1 MFLFQKLIFLIF
13 KWGANLLIIF
23 GFLNKVSYQS
33 MKHLFYLNKFF
44 WKYRTLLAIGSV
56 FIIISNVFA
65 VEVAGFVREAFDA
78 VIENQTITNTSK
90 ILLKYGSLIIL
101 FAILKGVFMYFMRQ
115 TIIVMSR
122 KIEYDLKNEIYKQYQ
137 SLSISF
143 YKKNKTGDLMNR
155 ISEDVS
161 RVRMYLGPA
170 LMYAINIV
178 ILFFLVISKMLS
190 ISTIL
195 TSYVLLPLPI
205 LAIAVYFVSNNI
217 NKKSERVQEQ
227 LSNITTIAQE
237 TFSGVKI
244 IKAFSNE
251 ENVLQVFFNSCK
263 QYTKRQLQ
271 LVKIEAL
278 FFPLII
284 TMIGVSTVLTVYIG
298 GLESFKGNISTGN
311 IAEFIIYVNMLAWP
325 VASLGWIT
333 SLVQRAAASQERINS
348 FLLLTTD
355 IQNKTTKHTPIQS
368 EITFNNVQFT
378 YEDTKI
384 QALKNLNF
392 TLKLGETIGIFGK
405 TGSGKSTIANLVCR
419 LYDCTDGNI
428 QFGRRDIKDL
438 NLDNL
443 RTAIGYIPQDG
454 YLFSGTIKEN
464 IAFASDSID
473 ENKIIEAAKKA
484 DILDEINN
492 FKNGFETIIGERG
505 VQLSGGQRQ
514 RLAIARTFY
523 KNPEI
528 FIFDDC
534 LSAIDATKEQ
544 KILKHLKKESK
555 NKSSIII
562 SHRISTIKDVDQII
576 VLDNGEITETGS
588 HTELLASK
596 GFYFQMNQIQSKTN
610 KKNVI

>member
-1 MFLFQKLIFLIF
+1 
-13 KWGANLLIIF
+13 
-23 GFLNKVSYQS
+23 

-56 FIIISNVFA
+56 FIIIANIFA

-78 VIENQTITNTSK
+78 VNKENQTITNTSK

-101 FAILKGVFMYFMRQ
+101 FALLKGVFMYFMRQ

-190 ISTIL
+190 IKEGAATTL
-195 TSYVLLPLPI
+195 TFYVLLPLPI

-217 NKKSERVQEQ
+217 NRKSERVQEQ

-237 TFSGVKI
+237 TFSGIKI

-251 ENVLQVFFNSCK
+251 GNGLQVFFNSCK

-284 TMIGVSTVLTVYIG
+284 TMIGASTVLTVYIG
-298 GLESFKGNISTGN
+298 GLESFKGKITTGN

-325 VASLGWIT
+325 VASVGWIT

-355 IQNKTTKHTPIQS
+355 IQNKTTEHTPIQS
-368 EITFNNVQFT
+368 DITFNNVSFS
-378 YEDTKI
+378 YEDTEI

-392 TLKLGETIGIFGK
+392 TLKSGKAIGIFGK

-428 QFGRRDIKDL
+428 QFGSSNIKDL
-438 NLDNL
+438 NLNNL

-473 ENKIIEAAKKA
+473 KNKIIDAAKKA
-484 DILDEINN
+484 DILEEINN

-534 LSAIDATKEQ
+534 LSAIDTTKEQ
-544 KILKHLKKESK
+544 KILKRLKKESK

-576 VLDNGEITETGS
+576 VLENGEITEIGS
-588 HTELLASK
+588 HDELLTSK
-596 GFYFQMNQIQSKTN
+596 GFYFQMNQIQGKTN
-610 KKNVI
+610 KEDVI

>member
-1 MFLFQKLIFLIF
+1 
-13 KWGANLLIIF
+13 
-23 GFLNKVSYQS
+23 

-44 WKYRTLLAIGSV
+44 WKYRTLLGIGSV
-56 FIIISNVFA
+56 FIIIANLFA
-65 VEVAGFVREAFDA
+65 LYPAEFVREAFDA
-78 VIENQTITNTSK
+78 VILNMNEENKTITNTSK

-101 FAILKGVFMYFMRQ
+101 FALLKGVFMYFMRQ

-190 ISTIL
+190 ISTAL

-217 NKKSERVQEQ
+217 NKKSEKVQEQ

-251 ENVLQVFFNSCK
+251 KNVLQVFFNSCK

-298 GLESFKGNISTGN
+298 GLESFKGKISTGN

-325 VASLGWIT
+325 VASVGWIT

-355 IQNKTTKHTPIQS
+355 IQNKTTDHTPIQS
-368 EITFNNVQFT
+368 DITFNNVSFT

-392 TLKLGETIGIFGK
+392 SLESGKTIGIFGK

-428 QFGRRDIKDL
+428 QFGSKNIKDL
-438 NLDNL
+438 NLNDL
-443 RTAIGYIPQDG
+443 RIAIGYIPQDG
-454 YLFSGTIKEN
+454 YLFSGTIREN

-523 KNPEI
+523 KNPKL

-534 LSAIDATKEQ
+534 LSAIDTTKEQ

-576 VLDNGEITETGS
+576 VLENGGITEIGS
-588 HTELLASK
+588 HDELLASK

-610 KKNVI
+610 KENII